1 LPWLTRLNAAAEP
14 VNELLSAQAGPGR
27 LAEGEWVTRTVSTAG
42 QLTAVNAQLAS
53 DLSDDQAKAYRE
65 ILRTVDEGSAEW
77 LSAYNALQNDL
88 TQSQRDALVAQQADL
103 ANQPDRLVDVYTGDS
118 AAAEEAQARITA
130 ANEAIKQSYRETA
143 AEALLAQSGVAPRP
157 DARHVLVGIGYMTQE
172 QADARLEF
180 ANTTTAIQD
189 LNRQLRIQ
197 HA

>member
-1 LPWLTRLNAAAEP
+1 A
-14 VNELLSAQAGPGR
+14 
-27 LAEGEWVTRTVSTAG
+27 LADSEGEWVTRTVSTAG

-143 AEALLAQSGVAPRP
+143 A
-157 DARHVLVGIGYMTQE
+157 
-172 QADARLEF
+172 
-180 ANTTTAIQD
+180 
-189 LNRQLRIQ
+189 
-197 HA
+197 